1 MQGQT
6 VINPSVKTKTS
17 FAIIVDS
24 ESYNQAKTE
33 LEAYKKVIEQDGLG
47 TYIIYHAWT
56 SPDQIRELLVKLHS
70 SRTQPLEGAV
80 FVGDIPIPM
89 LRDVQHLTTAF
100 KMDQKRNWQQSS
112 VPSDRFYDDFGLKFD
127 FIKQD
132 SVKPLYFYY
141 SLKAES
147 NHTLRSN
154 IYSARIKPLEKSK
167 TDKYTQ
173 LRNYLNKVVSVRTT
187 EKNNIIDN
195 ITVARGHGYNSE
207 SRVAW
212 AGEQL
217 ALREQFPVAFNT
229 RGNVKFMDFDSYWPM
244 KPYWLNEVLRPD
256 LDVMLFHHHGSN
268 DYQYING
275 YKTGS
280 DVNTSIE
287 NIKLYLR
294 SKVVSYAK
302 KKGNT
307 KEDAIEYY
315 TNWLGVPRS
324 WSEEAFDPELQKK
337 DSIMNLTLDITVK
350 DILEIAPNAR
360 FVMFDACYNGSF
372 YEDEYIAGAYIFNEG
387 KTIVTQGNTVNTIQ
401 DKWPDRFLGLLNLGL
416 RVGQWG
422 KYTQYLETHIIG
434 DPTFHFA
441 SNTSSQF
448 DINEALTVHSKD
460 NTFWIKALSS
470 TSPDIQAIALHRL
483 FNNNAANISELLKK
497 TYIKSPYMIVRL
509 ECLILLSQLDDDN
522 FTEVLAL
529 ATTDSYELTRRLA
542 LDFIPRNGSDKLL
555 PAVAKAILND
565 NTSERIVFK
574 ISSGLRMMDLDK
586 LEVEI
591 IKQSNSLPLYSRDNL
606 EGILKN
612 IRSTN
617 NSKKKDIAI
626 ILDKSVKEK
635 SRSLEI
641 SRFRNNPVTEYV
653 DTLFGVLDDITYEP
667 DLRLKTAE
675 ALGWYNYSYRKNY
688 IIEHLEKIMPQEK
701 DAAVLH
707 EIKKTIKRLSE
718 K

>member
-173 LRNYLNKVVSVRTT
+173 LRNYLNKVVSARTT

-229 RGNVKFMDFDSYWPM
+229 GGNVKFMDFDTYWPM

>member
-229 RGNVKFMDFDSYWPM
+229 GGNVKFMDFDTYWPM

-337 DSIMNLTLDITVK
+337 DSIMNLILDITVK

-441 SNTSSQF
+441 PNTSSQF

-483 FNNNAANISELLKK
+483 FDNNAANISELLKK

>member
-1 MQGQT
+1 M
-6 VINPSVKTKTS
+6 
-17 FAIIVDS
+17 
-24 ESYNQAKTE
+24 
-33 LEAYKKVIEQDGLG
+33 
-47 TYIIYHAWT
+47 
-56 SPDQIRELLVKLHS
+56 
-70 SRTQPLEGAV
+70 
-80 FVGDIPIPM
+80 
-89 LRDVQHLTTAF
+89 
-100 KMDQKRNWQQSS
+100 
-112 VPSDRFYDDFGLKFD
+112 
-127 FIKQD
+127 
-132 SVKPLYFYY
+132 
-141 SLKAES
+141 
-147 NHTLRSN
+147 
-154 IYSARIKPLEKSK
+154 
-167 TDKYTQ
+167 
-173 LRNYLNKVVSVRTT
+173 
-187 EKNNIIDN
+187 
-195 ITVARGHGYNSE
+195 
-207 SRVAW
+207 
-212 AGEQL
+212 
-217 ALREQFPVAFNT
+217 
-229 RGNVKFMDFDSYWPM
+229 
-244 KPYWLNEVLRPD
+244 
-256 LDVMLFHHHGSN
+256 
-268 DYQYING
+268 
-275 YKTGS
+275 
-280 DVNTSIE
+280 
-287 NIKLYLR
+287 
-294 SKVVSYAK
+294 
-302 KKGNT
+302 
-307 KEDAIEYY
+307 
-315 TNWLGVPRS
+315 
-324 WSEEAFDPELQKK
+324 
-337 DSIMNLTLDITVK
+337 
-350 DILEIAPNAR
+350 
-360 FVMFDACYNGSF
+360 
-372 YEDEYIAGAYIFNEG
+372 
-387 KTIVTQGNTVNTIQ
+387 
-401 DKWPDRFLGLLNLGL
+401 
-416 RVGQWG
+416 
-422 KYTQYLETHIIG
+422 
-434 DPTFHFA
+434 
-441 SNTSSQF
+441 
-448 DINEALTVHSKD
+448 HSKD
-460 NTFWIKALSS
+460 NTFWTKALSS

-483 FNNNAANISELLKK
+483 FDNNAANISELLKK

>member
-56 SPDQIRELLVKLHS
+56 SPDQIRELLVKLHNNK
-70 SRTQPLEGAV
+70 TQPLEGAV

-154 IYSARIKPLEKSK
+154 IYSARIKPLEKGK

-173 LRNYLNKVVSVRTT
+173 LRNYLNKVVNVRAT

-195 ITVARGHGYNSE
+195 LTVARGHGYNSE
-207 SRVAW
+207 SRAAW

-217 ALREQFPVAFNT
+217 ALREQFPVAFNMG
-229 RGNVKFMDFDSYWPM
+229 GNVKFMDFDTYWPM

-307 KEDAIEYY
+307 KDDAIEYY

-337 DSIMNLTLDITVK
+337 DSIMNLALDITVK

-372 YEDEYIAGAYIFNEG
+372 YEDEYIAGAYIFNDG

-401 DKWPDRFLGLLNLGL
+401 DKWPDRFLGLLNFGL

-422 KYTQYLETHIIG
+422 KHTQYLETHIIG

-441 SNTSSQF
+441 PNMPSEF

-460 NTFWIKALSS
+460 NAFWVKALSS

-483 FNNNAANISELLKK
+483 FDNDAANISELLKK
-497 TYIKSPYMIVRL
+497 TYIESPYMIVRL
-509 ECLILLSQLDDDN
+509 ECLTLLSQLDDDN

-542 LDFIPRNGSDKLL
+542 LDFIPKNGSDKLL

-565 NTSERIVFK
+565 NTSERVVFK

-586 LEVEI
+586 LETEI
-591 IKQSNSLPLYSRDNL
+591 LKQSNSLPLYSRDNL
-606 EGILKN
+606 DNILKN

-617 NSKKKDIAI
+617 NSKKENIAM
-626 ILDKSVKEK
+626 ILDKSIKEK
-635 SRSLEI
+635 NRSFEI
-641 SRFRNNPVTEYV
+641 LRFRNNPVTEYV

-688 IIEHLEKIMPQEK
+688 IIERLGKIMLQEK
-701 DAAVLH
+701 DAVVLH

>member
-229 RGNVKFMDFDSYWPM
+229 RGNVKFMDFDTYWPM

>member
-70 SRTQPLEGAV
+70 SRNQPLEGAV

-154 IYSARIKPLEKSK
+154 IYSARIKPLEKGK

-173 LRNYLNKVVSVRTT
+173 LRNYLKKVVNVRTK

-217 ALREQFPVAFNT
+217 ALREQFPAAFNT
-229 RGNVKFMDFDSYWPM
+229 GGNVKFMDFDTYWPM

-280 DVNTSIE
+280 DVNTSME

-307 KEDAIEYY
+307 KEGAIEYY

-441 SNTSSQF
+441 PNTSSQF

-460 NTFWIKALSS
+460 NTFWTKALSS

-483 FNNNAANISELLKK
+483 FDNNAANISELLKK

-675 ALGWYNYSYRKNY
+675 ALGWYNYSSRKNY

>member
-229 RGNVKFMDFDSYWPM
+229 RGNVKFMDFDTYWPM

-441 SNTSSQF
+441 PNTSSQF

-460 NTFWIKALSS
+460 NTFWTKALSS

-483 FNNNAANISELLKK
+483 FDNNAANISELLKK
-497 TYIKSPYMIVRL
+497 TYIKSPCMIVRL

-688 IIEHLEKIMPQEK
+688 IIEHLEKIMQQEK